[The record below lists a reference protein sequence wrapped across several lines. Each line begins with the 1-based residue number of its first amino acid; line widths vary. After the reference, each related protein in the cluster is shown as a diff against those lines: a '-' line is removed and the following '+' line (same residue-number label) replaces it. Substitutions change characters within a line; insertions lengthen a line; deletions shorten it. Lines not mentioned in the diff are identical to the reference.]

1 MRLYYITDRKQFA
14 GSAAEQRDRLLAKI
28 GEASAA
34 GIDLIQLREKD
45 LSARELEQLARE
57 AMERVQN
64 SQTRLL
70 INSRA
75 DVALA
80 VGAAGV
86 HLRGDDISAADARAI
101 WMRAAPQPP
110 FIAVSCHSAKDVAMA
125 DAQGADLAVLGPIF
139 GKAKDENLN
148 AIGIKALKMAAS
160 RPGAQGRPMPMLAL
174 GGVTLENAAQCLR
187 AGAAGIAGIRIFQE
201 GDLGRT
207 VKALRA
213 LEISARDDGPGKHPY
228 WPG

>member
-1 MRLYYITDRKQFA
+1 MLLYYITDRKQFA

-101 WMRAAPQPP
+101 WMRAASQRP

-201 GDLGRT
+201 GDLDKT